1 MFQLKNTHGM
11 LGQAEM
17 SQSRH
22 LGASL
27 WKLVKITVLNTELGD
42 VVHAVCSLHTMRK
55 M

>member
-1 MFQLKNTHGM
+1 MFQLKNMHGM

-17 SQSRH
+17 YQSRH

-27 WKLVKITVLNTELGD
+27 WKLVKSTVLNTELGD